1 MKIKDSFK
9 GIFLLMIAEQ
19 AAFAL
24 PPTTSDFCLEYISD
38 PARRKAE
45 KNGTPINERG
55 VFEESGLRLRK
66 KESASPSDRNTKYQ
80 LNDLCVTHRNG
91 QHITYNVDLSRQYHG
106 FEGYPPTKLNNMTI
120 SLKVN
125 DRGNVDSIEEIN
137 GTRTDTKENIEK
149 HLDMD
154 SRRIAIL
161 IADFISTGGKHL
173 LRYKFESYNAKPG
186 IITLEDKRPNK
197 KKSAS

>member
-24 PPTTSDFCLEYISD
+24 PPTTSDFCLEYISG
-38 PARRKAE
+38 PTRRKAE
-45 KNGTPINERG
+45 KNGTPIKEWG
-55 VFEESGLRLRK
+55 VFEESGTRLRT
-66 KESASPSDRNTKYQ
+66 KETASPSDRNTEYQ
-80 LNDLCVTHRNG
+80 LNELCVTHRNG
-91 QHITYNVDLSRQYHG
+91 QHITYNVGLSRQYHG
-106 FEGYPPTKLNNMTI
+106 FEDFIPTKLNNMTI
-120 SLKVN
+120 SLKLN
-125 DRGNVDSIEEIN
+125 DSGNVDSIEEVN
-137 GTRTDTKENIEK
+137 GQRTDTKENIEK
-149 HLDMD
+149 HLDMN

-173 LRYKFESYNAKPG
+173 LRHKFESYDVGPG